1 MASPLDLDQETMRR
15 LGRQVTDLVAE
26 HLATIRSEPAQF
38 PLDRRT
44 ARERVALPSEAPE
57 RGTSFDDILDV
68 LRARVFPYH
77 AREPHPAFMGYVP
90 STPTF
95 PAVMGDWIA
104 TGYNF
109 FAGVWSVAS
118 GPNEVELTVLEW
130 FRQWLGMP
138 GGSRGLLTSGGSN
151 ANLTAVVAAR
161 HAALGDRAEDL
172 PRLVMY
178 CSDQAHSSVL
188 RAAWIAGIPRAN
200 GRAVA
205 SDEQFRL
212 RIDALRDAIARD
224 RAAGLLPFMIVANG
238 GATNTGA
245 VDPLRE
251 LSRLAAGE
259 KLWFHVDAA
268 YAGFAVLTER
278 GRALLDGIGAADSV
292 TLDPHKW
299 LYVPFECGC
308 LMVRHPEKLA
318 AAFHVLPEY
327 LKDVEA
333 HDEDV
338 NFADYGEQLTRYA
351 RAFKVW
357 ISVNYFGVGAI
368 RSAIEQC
375 MRLAAFAERTL
386 VELPEFEVMA
396 PAQFGVVCFRVH
408 PAGMDDPAAL
418 DALNERINAAA
429 NATRTLLISSTRL
442 RGAYALR
449 ICILNFRTT
458 VADVEGV
465 IELIRQCAAAA

>member
-1 MASPLDLDQETMRR
+1 MRR
-15 LGRQVTDLVAE
+15 LGHQVTDLVAE
-26 HLATIRSEPAQF
+26 HLATVRTEPAQF
-38 PLDRRT
+38 PLDRKTTR
-44 ARERVALPSEAPE
+44 ARVALPIGAPE
-57 RGTSFDDILDV
+57 SGTSFDDILAV
-68 LRARVFPYH
+68 LRERVFPYH
-77 AREPHPAFMGYVP
+77 AREPHPGFMGYVP
-90 STPTF
+90 SSPTF

-130 FRQWLGMP
+130 FRQWLDMP
-138 GGSRGLLTSGGSN
+138 PGSRGLLTSGGSN

-161 HAALGDRAEDL
+161 HDAIGERGEDL

-178 CSDQAHSSVL
+178 CSDQAHSSVE

-200 GRAVA
+200 VRAVA
-205 SDEQFRL
+205 SDSDFRL
-212 RIDALRDAIARD
+212 RIDALRQAIARD
-224 RAAGLLPFMIVANG
+224 RAAGLLPFMIVGNG

-245 VDPLRE
+245 VDPLRDIAQV
-251 LSRLAAGE
+251 AADE

-268 YAGFAVLTER
+268 YAGFAVLTDA
-278 GRALLDGIGAADSV
+278 GRALLDGIGTADSV

-308 LMVRHPEKLA
+308 LMVRQPEKLA
-318 AAFHVLPEY
+318 AAFRIFPEY

-357 ISVNYFGVGAI
+357 VSVNYFGVDAIRGAI
-368 RSAIEQC
+368 QQC
-375 MRLAAFAERTL
+375 MDFAALAERTMRD
-386 VELPEFEVMA
+386 LPEFEVLS
-396 PAQFGVVCFRVH
+396 PAQFGVVCFRIH
-408 PAGMDDPAAL
+408 PPGMDDPVAL
-418 DALNERINAAA
+418 NALNERVNTAV
-429 NATRTLLISSTRL
+429 NATQTVLISSTRL
-442 RGAYALR
+442 RGVYALR
-449 ICILNFRTT
+449 LCILNFRTT
-458 VADVEGV
+458 VADVERV
-465 IELIRQCAAAA
+465 IALVRQCAAK